1 MSDITYNLSQD
12 QLPIKPSPEFIDK
25 IHQQLNFLRSFQN
38 SPSAGFPSLR
48 KKLITE
54 FAKSRG
60 MEESETMDCVLSNG
74 SILYN
79 ALGAVLK
86 PGAEV
91 ILLAPYCNAYP
102 QAVEFWGGVPVLVR
116 SNVFDAFVP
125 AIDDIRKS
133 ITEKTAAI
141 IVNSPNNPCGI
152 HYSESWMIE
161 FAELMSEFPALIA
174 ISDEVYSDLS
184 YFDPRP
190 SYFYKRLGHSP
201 LLERTIVVQAN
212 AFLGWAIA
220 TENIATEMA
229 KLNTAPPNSLMQRAM
244 MEYDFANN
252 ESFLAPVRSHVRQNA
267 AILREK
273 FREAGLGHCW
283 YQSTSAFFF
292 MIDFSRTP
300 MFQRFD
306 GEKDNSCEIAEELL
320 NVEGITV
327 VPGSEF
333 GLTNSARISLVIE
346 EVVFAEAIGKICK
359 YLRTSQSS
367 PS

>member
-1 MSDITYNLSQD
+1 MIYDLSQD
-12 QLPIKPSPEFIDK
+12 QLPIKPSPEFIEK
-25 IHQQLNFLRSFQN
+25 IHHQLNFLKSFQN

-48 KKLITE
+48 KKLIAE
-54 FAKSRG
+54 FAQSRG
-60 MEESETMDCVLSNG
+60 IGELENWGCTLSNG

-79 ALGAVLK
+79 ALGAIIS

-102 QAVEFWGGVPVLVR
+102 QAVEFWGGVPVFIR

-125 AIDDIRKS
+125 AIDNIRKS
-133 ITEKTAAI
+133 ITEKTVAI
-141 IVNSPNNPCGI
+141 IVNSPNNPCGV
-152 HYSESWMIE
+152 HYSESWMRE

-190 SYFYKRLGHSP
+190 SYFYKLEHA

-220 TENIATEMA
+220 PENIAAEMA
-229 KLNTAPPNSLMQRAM
+229 KLNTAPPNSLMQRAL

-267 AILREK
+267 ATLREK
-273 FREAGLGHCW
+273 FREHSLGHCW

-306 GEKDNSCEIAEELL
+306 GEKDNSYEIAEELL
-320 NVEGITV
+320 NEEGITV
-327 VPGSEF
+327 VAGSEF
-333 GLTNSARISLVIE
+333 GLANSARISLVIE
-346 EVVFAEAIGKICK
+346 EVPFAEAIVKICK
-359 YLRTSQSS
+359 YLRG
-367 PS
+367 